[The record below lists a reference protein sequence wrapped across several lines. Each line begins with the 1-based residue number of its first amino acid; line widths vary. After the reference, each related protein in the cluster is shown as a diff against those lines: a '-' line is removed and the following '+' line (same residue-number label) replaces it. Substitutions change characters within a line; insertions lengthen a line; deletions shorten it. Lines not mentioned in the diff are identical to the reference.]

1 MNAAAEAGRVRP
13 ARRPPGWLP
22 PGPPPAARPE
32 AGLGPHAGEDL
43 CYLAGDWRIFQ
54 RIVGHRWSLDDLATA
69 WVATQVVADRP
80 PDRFVDLGCGIGTVL
95 MLVAWRFPAARGL
108 GIEAQATSVD
118 LARRSLAWNGAAER
132 CEVRRGDFREMVAA
146 LAASPRS
153 NVVAIAASAD
163 LVTGTPPYLTPG
175 HATVSSRAQCGPCHF
190 EERGGIEAYC
200 DAAAA
205 LLSPGGRFVVCAAA
219 FQHDR
224 TLAAIA
230 AAGLVAERDVTVIP
244 RAGKAPLFRVYVAC
258 REGAP
263 PPAGGLPDTLVVRD
277 TSGRWTEAFVGV
289 RTAMGMPV
297 HAPTTE
303 DGA

>member
-32 AGLGPHAGEDL
+32 ASLGPHAGEDL

-54 RIVGHRWSLDDLATA
+54 RIAGHRWSLDDLATA
-69 WVATQVVADRP
+69 WVATQVADRP

-132 CEVRRGDFREMVAA
+132 CEVRRGDFREVVPG
-146 LAASPRS
+146 LAA
-153 NVVAIAASAD
+153 AGAH

-200 DAAAA
+200 DAAAV
-205 LLSPGGRFVVCAAA
+205 LLAPGGRFVVCAAA

-244 RAGKAPLFRVYVAC
+244 RAGKSPLFRVYVA
-258 REGAP
+258 RRAGAP
-263 PPAGGLPDTLVVRD
+263 AAASSGGLPDALVVRD
-277 TSGRWTEAFVGV
+277 TSGRWTEAFAGV